1 MRRKIFGYKRNEVR
15 VEWRRLHNEELH
27 NFFSSTN
34 TPKTRVTMTRKVAVQ
49 MEINEFRIFVEWRD
63 HLLRDLGVDSV

>member
-1 MRRKIFGYKRNEVR
+1 
-15 VEWRRLHNEELH
+15 
-27 NFFSSTN
+27 
-34 TPKTRVTMTRKVAVQ
+34 MTRKVAVQ